1 MLSTTL
7 RDLKGG
13 RGSIFC
19 AFEMVGILVFLS
31 VASPQLQES
40 QLWEGGGKI
49 VIEVF
54 NRSISRL
61 VSACAVPSRAED
73 Q

>member
-1 MLSTTL
+1 MVLL
-7 RDLKGG
+7 LCFRNGRD
-13 RGSIFC
+13 
-19 AFEMVGILVFLS
+19 LVFLS

-40 QLWEGGGKI
+40 QSWEGGDNTI
-49 VIEVF
+49 IEVF
-54 NRSISRL
+54 NGSISRL

>member
-1 MLSTTL
+1 MVLFL
-7 RDLKGG
+7 CFRNGRDFG
-13 RGSIFC
+13 
-19 AFEMVGILVFLS
+19 VFVP

-40 QLWEGGGKI
+40 QLWEGGGNI
-49 VIEVF
+49 IIEVF
-54 NRSISRL
+54 NGSISRL

>member
-1 MLSTTL
+1 M
-7 RDLKGG
+7 
-13 RGSIFC
+13 
-19 AFEMVGILVFLS
+19 FLS

-49 VIEVF
+49 IIEVF
-54 NRSISRL
+54 NGSISRL
-61 VSACAVPSRAED
+61 ASACVVPSRVED